1 MAKTYSMDL
10 RERVSLYVSGGHSC
24 HAAAAHFS
32 TSVSFA
38 VNLMRLLRETGS
50 LTARARGG
58 FRHSKL
64 APHRDFLLRRVAET
78 PDATM
83 PELAGE
89 LRALGVSV
97 DPASISHF
105 LLRCGLSYKKNRAG
119 KRNAAP
125 ARSGGARSLGRTA
138 AAHG

>member
-1 MAKTYSMDL
+1 MAFSMDL

-58 FRHSKL
+58 FRHGKL

-105 LLRCGLSYKKNRAG
+105 LLRCGLSYKKNRSG
-119 KRNAAP
+119 GRNASPGRA
-125 ARSGGARSLGRTA
+125 GGARDVDRGTP